1 MSGSANAATQF
12 NQQKPGTSPTRTTI
26 SGAWAWCV
34 RLLYERTVLVLTILF
49 AVTMVGALWYLSR
62 ISVGLVHSA
71 ALQGTSLYADALK
84 EVRKLYTSEVVDR
97 LVGKVPVTHNYLA
110 QEGAIPLPI
119 TFSMELGKRVSKEA
133 TGIQARLYSDLPFP
147 SRKDGGPRD
156 DFEREALSQLRQSP
170 DRPFYR
176 FEDFEGQ
183 QLLRYA
189 VADRMEAGCISCHN
203 NHPDSP
209 KTDWKVGDVRGVI
222 EIIRPLDSVIAQT
235 YAGLRDTF
243 ALLAVIGIV
252 GLSSLALVIARL
264 RRSSSEAHERASALE
279 REIVARQTTER
290 ELRRAKDAAETANVA
305 KSQFLNNMGHE
316 LRTPLNAVIGY
327 MELIRDN
334 IYGEIPEKI
343 RDVLQRVEE
352 NGRRLL
358 NLINEVL
365 DIAKMEEGRLTL
377 SLGDYSMGEV
387 AQTAVTGFESAAAEK
402 RLALKLTVAPDL
414 PRGYGDQRRLTQVA
428 ANLVSNAIKFTE
440 IGEVQVDV
448 QASNGTFLVSVTDT
462 GAGIAAADQKE
473 IFEAFGQIDTSKT
486 RKGGAGLG
494 LAMAKRI
501 VELHSGRIWVESN
514 LGKGSTFRF
523 TVPIRIERPSGIS

>member
-1 MSGSANAATQF
+1 MSGSADAATQF
-12 NQQKPGTSPTRTTI
+12 NQQKPGTSSTRTII

-34 RLLYERTVLVLTILF
+34 RFLYERTVLVLAILF
-49 AVTMVGALWYLSR
+49 AITMVGALWYLSR

-71 ALQGTSLYADALK
+71 ALQGTSLYADALD

-119 TFSMELGKRVSKEA
+119 TFSMELGKRVSKET
-133 TGIQARLYSDLPFP
+133 TGIQARLYSDLPFS
-147 SRKDGGPRD
+147 SRKDAGIRD
-156 DFEREALSQLRQSP
+156 DFEREALSQLRQFP

-183 QLLRYA
+183 QSLRYA
-189 VADRMEAGCISCHN
+189 VADRMQAGCVSCHN

-235 YAGLRDTF
+235 HAGLRDTF

-252 GLSSLALVIARL
+252 GLSSLALIIARL
-264 RRSSSEAHERASALE
+264 RRSSSEANERAIALE
-279 REIVARQTTER
+279 REISAREMTQM
-290 ELRRAKDAAETANVA
+290 ELRRAKDAADTANVA

-316 LRTPLNAVIGY
+316 LRTPLNAIIGY

-334 IYGEIPEKI
+334 IYGEIPETIKE
-343 RDVLQRVEE
+343 VLQRVEK
-352 NGRRLL
+352 NGQRLL
-358 NLINEVL
+358 SLINEVL
-365 DIAKMEEGRLTL
+365 DISKMEDGRLTL

-387 AQTAVTGFESAAAEK
+387 AQTAITTFESTAAEK
-402 RLALKLTVAPDL
+402 RLALKLTVAPEL
-414 PRGYGDQRRLTQVA
+414 PRGYGDQRRLTQVV
-428 ANLVSNAIKFTE
+428 ANLISNAIKFTE

-448 QASNGTFLVSVTDT
+448 QASNGSFLVSVVDT
-462 GAGIAAADQKE
+462 GPGIAAADQQRL
-473 IFEAFGQIDTSKT
+473 FEAFGQIDTSKT

-494 LAMAKRI
+494 LAIAKRI
-501 VELHSGRIWVESN
+501 VELHSGRIWLESAP
-514 LGKGSTFRF
+514 GKGSTFRF
-523 TVPIRIERPSGIS
+523 TLPICVERQSVIL